1 MAAIQVASRLVG
13 EQLETTESAIV
24 AMIGSRSRPMAKV
37 PINDPKHWR
46 ERAEEAR
53 TVADQMSDPDSK
65 RKMLR
70 IAEDYEQLARRAE
83 LRLKQQRQQQQ
94 QQQPK
99 IPIND
104 PKHWRERAEEARTV
118 ADQMNDPDSK
128 RKMLRIAEDYEE
140 LARRAE
146 LRLKQ
151 QRQQQQQQQP
161 KIPINDPKHWRERA
175 EEARTVADQM
185 NDPDSKRKM
194 LRIAED
200 YEELARRA

>member
-1 MAAIQVASRLVG
+1 MAAIEVASRLVG

-37 PINDPKHWR
+37 PINDPKYWR

-53 TVADQMSDPDSK
+53 TVANEMTIPDAK
-65 RKMLR
+65 RRTLR
-70 IAEDYEQLARRAE
+70 IADDYEELARRAE
-83 LRLKQQRQQQQ
+83 RRLKQQQQQQ

-99 IPIND
+99 VPIND

-118 ADQMNDPDSK
+118 ADQMDDPDSK

-146 LRLKQ
+146 RRLKRQ
-151 QRQQQQQQQP
+151 WPQQQQQHP
-161 KIPINDPKHWRERA
+161 KTQTDALPGAPLRSRRA
-175 EEARTVADQM
+175 R
-185 NDPDSKRKM
+185 
-194 LRIAED
+194 LRIV
-200 YEELARRA
+200 R